1 MKHLSKSLLCLLL
14 VVLLAAA
21 ALTGCTESKT
31 PSTEA
36 AQTEAAQTE
45 AAQTKAPQT
54 ETQAAT
60 DSQTQTESTT
70 EAAPATTG
78 AMEELGEGSKL
89 FYFNV
94 TFSDGSTSSYAV
106 HTDAE
111 TVGEALVS
119 LELIAG
125 DESQYGLYVKTVGE
139 ETLDYDADGS
149 FWAFYENGEF
159 ASSGVDSTQITD
171 GATYAFV
178 ATKG

>member
-36 AQTEAAQTE
+36 AQTEAAQT
-45 AAQTKAPQT
+45 KAPQT

-78 AMEELGEGSKL
+78 AVEELGEGSKL
-89 FYFNV
+89 FYLNV

-125 DESQYGLYVKTVGE
+125 DESQYGLYVKTVGK

-178 ATKG
+178 ATKR

>member
-36 AQTEAAQTE
+36 AQTEAAQT
-45 AAQTKAPQT
+45 KA
-54 ETQAAT
+54 QAAT
-60 DSQTQTESTT
+60 DSQTQTESIT

-78 AMEELGEGSKL
+78 AVEELGEGSKL

-125 DESQYGLYVKTVGE
+125 DESQYGLYVKTVGK

-178 ATKG
+178 ATKR